1 MEVVT
6 SILILLMWFSS
17 IAFPFIIS
25 GSNYRKKDDE
35 EISITNARKDSHFLR
50 G

>member
-6 SILILLMWFSS
+6 SILILLIWFAS

-25 GSNYRKKDDE
+25 GSNHDRFHNE
-35 EISITNARKDSHFLR
+35 ETKISVARKDSHFLK

>member
-1 MEVVT
+1 MEVSMTVVV
-6 SILILLMWFSS
+6 LFLWFSS

-25 GSNYRKKDDE
+25 GSNYRQEDDDE
-35 EISITNARKDSHFLR
+35 TNVANARKDSHFLR